1 MLEKLKEI
9 IIDNGFTIYGEN
21 EPMWELRQYTPAG
34 EDWIVE
40 LEVNNDVNT
49 LITSLKEY
57 VDNFDVDEEV
67 AIFIEMRGTHGVP
80 CSIRT
85 LLEDAEWK
93 EEILQNLL
101 KDIEKSIDNL
111 SEQ

>member
-1 MLEKLKEI
+1 MLEKLKEVM
-9 IIDNGFTIYGEN
+9 IDNGFTICGEN
-21 EPMWELRQYTPAG
+21 EPMWELRQYTLAG

-80 CSIRT
+80 SSIRT

-93 EEILQNLL
+93 YETLKNLL
-101 KDIEKSIDNL
+101 KDVEKSIDNL
-111 SEQ
+111 SEE

>member
-1 MLEKLKEI
+1 MLEKLKEVM
-9 IIDNGFTIYGEN
+9 IDNGFTICGEN

-57 VDNFDVDEEV
+57 VDSFDVDEEV
-67 AIFIEMRGTHGVP
+67 AIFVEMRGTHGVP
-80 CSIRT
+80 SSIRT